1 MKIVTKKLQAIHG
14 ESYLQNNIKGKKILE
29 KMNGF
34 KNEID
39 SINVMLNLE
48 KKLMKYANE
57 MDSLTKIIDEK
68 YIIPYPDGI
77 SDSEIYEE
85 YTLIFNEKN
94 KLNEWHK

>member
-1 MKIVTKKLQAIHG
+1 
-14 ESYLQNNIKGKKILE
+14 
-29 KMNGF
+29 
-34 KNEID
+34 
-39 SINVMLNLE
+39 
-48 KKLMKYANE
+48 MKYANE

-94 KLNEWHK
+94 KLNELRNDIVNDYNNSNNSTIFDEYNKLIESFNQGQQEKSPNTRTI